1 MTWDRSLAYNTYSL
15 WFKIFREL
23 LMNSKHSAKII
34 VVLAVLLFSL
44 LYTLPSTT
52 WWNNMFG
59 ALSPDEQNAIPI
71 ASFEYLEGEDN
82 SSSNLRIHTNVSAGI
97 FHLSRGKANVEDVLN
112 KVTDEVRVALV
123 ERGHKAR
130 VINTDYSSY
139 VMTINVPEL
148 TPAKLKEEVEKSRLY
163 ATLPLAITTI
173 FPNKKITLGLDLK
186 GGIDLVYQVDL
197 QSLQSSD
204 NIADAVQRSVEIIRN
219 RIDMY
224 GISEPS
230 IKAQD
235 KNRIRIQLP
244 GVRDTERVKQL
255 IQDTAMLQF
264 HIVNYQATTADSL
277 GTIDNQNE
285 IVLMQPGS
293 AKQAP
298 LWYRLNKK
306 PDVTGAD
313 LKYAKVSFDELGRP
327 IVNLEF
333 NADGA
338 AKFARVTGSNINKQ
352 LAIVLD
358 NKVHSAPVIQSRI
371 SGGMAQITGNFTFEE
386 AQNLSIVLRAGALP
400 ASLIAL
406 ESRVVGPTLGQKSI
420 DAGIVAGILGFSLV
434 IIYIIFTYGAFGI
447 FANIALL
454 LNSLIVFA
462 TLVFFGGT
470 MTMPGI
476 AGFILA
482 VGMAVDANVII
493 FERIKEEY
501 RSGKTVRA
509 SIASGFDRALACVID
524 SNLTTLL
531 VVAILYSFTSG
542 PVRGFATTLG
552 IGLIANVYTAI
563 VFTKLLLELRY
574 GSGKVKT
581 LKL

>member
-1 MTWDRSLAYNTYSL
+1 
-15 WFKIFREL
+15 
-23 LMNSKHSAKII
+23 MNSKHSAKIV

-59 ALSPDEQNAIPI
+59 VLSPEEQGAVPI
-71 ASFEYLEGEDN
+71 ASFEFLE
-82 SSSNLRIHTNVSAGI
+82 SSEYGGSANLKIHANISADI
-97 FHLSRGKANVEDVLN
+97 FNKAKNPAKVEDVLN
-112 KVTDEVRVALV
+112 KVTDDIRVALV
-123 ERGHKAR
+123 ESGQVAR

-139 VMTINVPEL
+139 NMTINVADV
-148 TPAKLKEEVEKSRLY
+148 TPVQLKEMIAKSRLY
-163 ATLPLAITTI
+163 ATLPLAITSL
-173 FPNKKITLGLDLK
+173 FPDRKITLGLDLK

-197 QSLQSSD
+197 QSLQSTD

-244 GVRDTERVKQL
+244 GVKDTERVKQL

-264 HIVNYQATTADSL
+264 HIVNYQATTADAL
-277 GTIDNQNE
+277 GSIDSQNE
-285 IVLMQPGS
+285 IVLMQPGN
-293 AKQAP
+293 AKQMP
-298 LWYRLNKK
+298 MWYRLNKK

-371 SGGMAQITGNFTFEE
+371 TGGMAQITGNFTFEE

-420 DAGIVAGILGFSLV
+420 DAGVVAGILGFTLLIV
-434 IIYIIFTYGAFGI
+434 YMVFTYGSFGM
-447 FANIALL
+447 FANVALI
-454 LNSLIVFA
+454 LNALVVFA

-509 SIASGFDRALACVID
+509 SIASGFDRALTCVID
-524 SNLTTLL
+524 SNITTLL
-531 VVAILYSFTSG
+531 VVAILYAFTSG
-542 PVRGFATTLG
+542 PIRGFATTLG

-563 VFTKLLLELRY
+563 VFTKLLLDLRF

-581 LKL
+581 LNL

>member
-1 MTWDRSLAYNTYSL
+1 
-15 WFKIFREL
+15 
-23 LMNSKHSAKII
+23 MNSKHSAKII

-59 ALSPDEQNAIPI
+59 ALTPEEQSAIPI
-71 ASFEYLEGEDN
+71 VSFEYLENAEAAG
-82 SSSNLRIHTNVSAGI
+82 STNLKIHANISADI
-97 FHLSRGKANVEDVLN
+97 FNKTKNPAKVEDVLN
-112 KVTDEVRVALV
+112 KVTDEIRVALV
-123 ERGHKAR
+123 ESGLVAR

-139 VMTINVPEL
+139 SMTINVADIGPMQ
-148 TPAKLKEEVEKSRLY
+148 LKEQMAKSKLY
-163 ATLPLAITTI
+163 AKMPLGITAF
-173 FPNKKITLGLDLK
+173 FPDKKITLGLDLK

-197 QSLQSSD
+197 QSLQSTD

-244 GVRDTERVKQL
+244 GIKDTERVKQL

-264 HIVNYQATTADSL
+264 HIVNYQATTADAL
-277 GTIDNQNE
+277 GSIDSQNE
-285 IVLMQPGS
+285 IVLMQPGN
-293 AKQAP
+293 AKQMP
-298 LWYRLNKK
+298 MWYRLNKK

-371 SGGMAQITGNFTFEE
+371 TGGMAQITGNFTYDE

-420 DAGIVAGILGFSLV
+420 DAGMVAGILGFILV
-434 IIYIIFTYGAFGI
+434 LAYMVFVYGLMGV
-447 FANIALL
+447 FADIAVVF
-454 LNSLIVFA
+454 NTLIVFSV
-462 TLVFFGGT
+462 LVFFGGT

-476 AGFILA
+476 AGLILS

-524 SNLTTLL
+524 SNITTLL
-531 VVAILYSFTSG
+531 VVAILYAFTSG
-542 PVRGFATTLG
+542 PIRGFATTLG

-563 VFTKLLLELRY
+563 VFTKLLLDIRY
-574 GSGKVKT
+574 GTGKIKT
-581 LKL
+581 LNI